1 MRLLLLSLL
10 AGSALALPVAAQV
23 HRYPVP
29 AFMQPQHYQLPKADC
44 AIFPAA
50 AALDVAALGSPG
62 RFTPTT
68 QQVDSVEYALATVDL
83 NRVNAEPELPGYE
96 AYPQLIKKK
105 LPQYRR
111 QYFGF
116 YNSLNHSCL
125 HITFI
130 KADLADAFWLQ
141 WREKVF
147 DAGPDYWTVCY
158 DASAKVFYTF
168 EHGGN

>member
-10 AGSALALPVAAQV
+10 ASSALALPAAAQV

-29 AFMQPQHYQLPKADC
+29 AFMEAQHYQLPKADC

-50 AALDVAALGSPG
+50 AALDDAVLCSPG

-68 QQVDSVEYALATVDL
+68 QQVDSVESALATVDL
-83 NRVNAEPELPGYE
+83 SRINSEPESPGYE
-96 AYPQLIKKK
+96 TYPQSIKKQ
-105 LPQYRR
+105 LPQYKR

-116 YNSLNHSCL
+116 YNSLNHACL

-130 KADLADAFWLQ
+130 KAYLVDAFWLQ
-141 WREKVF
+141 WHEKVF

-158 DASAKVFYTF
+158 DASANVFF
-168 EHGGN
+168 GFRHGGL